1 MVFHQMPSM
10 SMCRSET
17 HLSQSLIK
25 EKAMTFLVI
34 VCSFTSSDC
43 VYESQNYL
51 TTARYWIKYS

>member
-17 HLSQSLIK
+17 HLSQSLMK
-25 EKAMTFLVI
+25 EKK
-34 VCSFTSSDC
+34 VCSFTSSEC

-51 TTARYWIKYS
+51 TTARYWIKHG